1 MKRITKM
8 LIMIVPALS
17 LSLSSFAAATTT
29 PTQPATATSHGVSKE
44 IWLQQFKVLAP
55 PAMCKNLTVAEST
68 KNILSANKITYDK
81 CVPMITKSMNNCLA
95 KFSNSLPAQ
104 FDVDQGR
111 KWGEIVGRCS
121 GADFYLNNVTTKVSK
136 I

>member
-1 MKRITKM
+1 MKKITKM
-8 LIMIVPALS
+8 LIVIVPVLS
-17 LSLSSFAAATTT
+17 LSVVSYAALSTTT
-29 PTQPATATSHGVSKE
+29 RQPATATGQGVSKE
-44 IWLQQFKVLAP
+44 VWLEKFKELAP
-55 PAMCKNLTVAEST
+55 PAMCKNLTTADST
-68 KNILSANKITYDK
+68 KNILSANKITYDQ

-95 KFSNSLPAQ
+95 KFSTSLPSQ

>member
-1 MKRITKM
+1 MKKITKM
-8 LIMIVPALS
+8 LIVTIPALVF
-17 LSLSSFAAATTT
+17 SFTIYAATTT
-29 PTQPATATSHGVSKE
+29 TTTAQPVTSQGVSKDV
-44 IWLQQFKVLAP
+44 WLEKFRQLAP
-55 PAMCKNLTVAEST
+55 PAMCKNLITADST
-68 KNILSANKITYDK
+68 KNIMSSNKITYDK

-95 KFSNSLPAQ
+95 KFSTSLPPQ

-136 I
+136 L